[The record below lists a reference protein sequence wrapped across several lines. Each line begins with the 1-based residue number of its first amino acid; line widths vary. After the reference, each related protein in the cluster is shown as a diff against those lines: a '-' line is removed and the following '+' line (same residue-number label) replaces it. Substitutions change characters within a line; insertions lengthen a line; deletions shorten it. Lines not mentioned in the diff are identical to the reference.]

1 MGCDFDDDGD
11 NGNEGFLASQ
21 DALEVMML
29 TESESESRTESES
42 ESDKN

>member
-21 DALEVMML
+21 DALKVMML
-29 TESESESRTESES
+29 TESESRTESES

>member
-29 TESESESRTESES
+29 TESESRTESES